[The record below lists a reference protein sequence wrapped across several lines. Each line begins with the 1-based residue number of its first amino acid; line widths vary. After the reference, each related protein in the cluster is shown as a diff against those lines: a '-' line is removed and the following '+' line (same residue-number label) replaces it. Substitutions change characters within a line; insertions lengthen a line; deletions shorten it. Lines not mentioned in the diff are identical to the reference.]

1 MDALNPFKSLPTQRF
16 KIMYVHLTNVY
27 DNLQFDEL
35 VRRDGRHYIVETRG
49 CIPGGGRRRAV
60 RRVRHHARRH
70 PADCRADVRG
80 GSVGGR
86 GGRPRRGVLARV
98 CGAAFRLEERLRA
111 FDSIE
116 EDHVPPGLTRLHLDD
131 LLAEAPDDIRF
142 HVSRGAA
149 ESFANTLP
157 LLHPRGY
164 LQVQDIFVT
173 SMDEYRQAFKGP
185 GKLDGSLVV
194 WVNGALLRAVGARA
208 GYDVHFAPFPYRPGS
223 KTNILYTTQR
233 P

>member
-1 MDALNPFKSLPTQRF
+1 MVEAAAR
-16 KIMYVHLTNVY
+16 
-27 DNLQFDEL
+27 
-35 VRRDGRHYIVETRG
+35 GRA
-49 CIPGGGRRRAV
+49 RRRSATG
-60 RRVRHHARRH
+60 
-70 PADCRADVRG
+70 D
-80 GSVGGR
+80 
-86 GGRPRRGVLARV
+86 RGVAFWRCLW
-98 CGAAFRLEERLRA
+98 GAFRLEERLRA
-111 FDSIE
+111 LDDVE
-116 EDHVPPGLTRLHLDD
+116 EAHVPPGLSRSHLDD
-131 LLAEAPDDIRF
+131 LLAEAPDDVRF
-142 HVSRGAA
+142 HISRGAA

-173 SMDEYRQAFKGP
+173 SMDEYRQGFKGP
-185 GKLDGSLVV
+185 GKLDGSLVA